1 MEPIQ
6 TVQQLKSHLKAQSE
20 NLPKLQHLIAIN
32 PPLIAIN
39 PQVRMENNTEGSRS
53 RSLIDRDQ
61 LEVREE
67 IFTEGSR
74 SRPFL
79 IAINPNPERNHFK
92 TFMLIAISKNM
103 IAINIAE
110 NPETQ
115 ISKPRKL
122 YQKTSKPKLSPEIN
136 ILTLY

>member
-6 TVQQLKSHLKAQSE
+6 TVQQLESHLKAQSE
-20 NLPKLQHLIAIN
+20 NLPKLQHLIVIN

-39 PQVRMENNTEGSRS
+39 PQVREENNTEGSRS

-74 SRPFL
+74 SRPL
-79 IAINPNPERNHFK
+79 MIAINLNPEQNLFE
-92 TFMLIAISKNM
+92 TFMLIAITKNM

-115 ISKPRKL
+115 ILKLRKQHQRPQKPR
-122 YQKTSKPKLSPEIN
+122 LSPEIN